1 MGSKRSAGIDRNC
14 MKLQDA
20 EERRGDDDVPC
31 NTNSLRFILGAL
43 RNPESAIAVVNVTF
57 NSCVSFT
64 NTKNVSAAM
73 CFIVPIYAARL
84 FGYK

>member
-1 MGSKRSAGIDRNC
+1 

-20 EERRGDDDVPC
+20 EERQGDDDVPC
-31 NTNSLRFILGAL
+31 NTNSLCFI
-43 RNPESAIAVVNVTF
+43 PESAVAVVDVTF

-64 NTKNVSAAM
+64 NTKNVSADA
-73 CFIVPIYAARL
+73 CFRSYICSYGGL